1 LEEMEIDIIIP
12 RATYVKKIATILDRT
27 TLLDKGIRILNLDRF
42 MWIQTKHNYDKHV
55 EKLEN
60 WKDINEEE

>member
-1 LEEMEIDIIIP
+1 MEIDIIIP